1 MQRLNLVG
9 AGTSA
14 VLAYITC
21 LIEKC
26 TCPPVINFESI
37 YEFLRNFCE

>member
-9 AGTSA
+9 AGTLA
-14 VLAYITC
+14 ILAYITC

-26 TCPPVINFESI
+26 TCPVINFESI
-37 YEFLRNFCE
+37 SEFL